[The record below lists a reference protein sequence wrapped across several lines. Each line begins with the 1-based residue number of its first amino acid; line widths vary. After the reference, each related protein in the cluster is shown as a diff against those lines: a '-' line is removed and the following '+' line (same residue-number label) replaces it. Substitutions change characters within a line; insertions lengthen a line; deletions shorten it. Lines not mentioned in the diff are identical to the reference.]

1 VNYSCGDAIFLME
14 HRTTRAKNPYIA
26 GPTVTGK
33 DLFGRE
39 EVIQSI
45 MNTLSMQANRIIVLY
60 GQRRMGKTSVLYELH
75 LNRLPQADDRYYSVF
90 FDLQGRGHQTEV
102 TILYNLATS
111 IAKVLDLE
119 KPSFSKFEKMP
130 DYFERQFLPLA
141 LEALGGR
148 RLVCLFDEFDSI
160 PAAERENIQNS
171 WDASLAVPS
180 FARILTTG
188 EMPITCIFA
197 ISRHIERLPHI
208 FSQFLRY
215 GQSER
220 VGLLSPRDAKALI
233 VKPAKGVV
241 TYEPEVIEAILDL
254 TAGHPYFTQLLCFEI
269 FERLLRQKRT
279 QAGLEDLELATERS
293 LEAGKGAF
301 AWLWRVLSDAE
312 RLVISTFSEATN
324 PESIATTS
332 SIIETLSRNRI
343 RLGGMDLS
351 EATHRLVDEGVL
363 SQQGKDGYRFSVDLV
378 RLWIQREHPIYDEK
392 GRIEDLS
399 SIAMAHYRVGRR
411 QYEEGKFDQA
421 IYNYQ
426 SALNT
431 NPNHLSA
438 QLGLARTF
446 RELDR
451 LPDAVDAFEDAFWLS
466 EVSARDELAEARLAL
481 GEQLE
486 VQGNLVEANLN
497 FRRVAEIAPHDR
509 RLNEKLQIPYEHGLK
524 AVSIQRWQE
533 AGKFFKQ
540 VVGIYP
546 EFSDARQRLEEA
558 QQEIAKSRGRRLP
571 VLAWVGGAVGLL
583 AVIGFLAWGA
593 SRPPE
598 MPTPGLGL
606 VSTTVVPQVSPLATV
621 TLVQVA
627 VAGTPTSTPSLGV
640 ELSATP
646 TPSAE
651 VSTLTPS
658 ATLMSSSAAS
668 TFTPTP
674 SATPTPSE
682 TPTPFVVTA
691 TPTPTPTAIPLPTH
705 SFGTREALDVD
716 IDPLDPR
723 VVYAVAKGIG
733 IFKSTDAGGNW
744 KQIWPVE
751 GVTPGLSSIES
762 LTIHP
767 SDPKLIFAAGYDGI
781 LKSED
786 GGGTWRE
793 VLSVADSRLPIETQ
807 VHAIAL
813 VPNSLNIAYAAT
825 DRGVFKSFDGGLH
838 WDPRTQAADGEIL
851 ARPIYTIAVA
861 SQDDRLIYAAGQGDQ
876 IYRSEDGVGTPWQRG
891 ICSGCGNE
899 IYVLA
904 VDPSKNNR
912 LYAGGSFATFAISDN
927 GGSSWAMSNTGL
939 SAVGISNL
947 RVSSIA
953 VSPQDSPTL
962 FAGTG
967 LKHNADSHGIY
978 RRQDSGQTWTTVNS
992 GLPLESSLGNFYVQ
1006 GIAIG
1011 PTDSQI
1017 VYLAGFGGVYKS
1029 TDGGDT
1035 WSQR

>member
-1 VNYSCGDAIFLME
+1 MDISS
-14 HRTTRAKNPYIA
+14 AKNPYVA
-26 GPTVTGK
+26 GPPVSGAGLYGRDDVFAFVKETLASPRQNAIF
-33 DLFGRE
+33 LF
-39 EVIQSI
+39 
-45 MNTLSMQANRIIVLY
+45 
-60 GQRRMGKTSVLYELH
+60 GQRRMGKTSILLELP
-75 LNRLPQADDRYYSVF
+75 NRLPASAFHIVF
-90 FDLQGRGHQTEV
+90 FDLENWVRRTLPE
-102 TILYNLATS
+102 ILHGLAEKIAASLNLS
-111 IAKVLDLE
+111 C
-119 KPSFSKFEKMP
+119 P
-130 DYFERQFLPLA
+130 PLA
-141 LEALGGR
+141 DFQANPDEFHVVLLPRVWDHLGER
-148 RLVCLFDEFDSI
+148 HLLLLLDEFDALADAKWRDTATAQTELFTYLQRFIGSEGRLAFVFVVGRRVEDLPERFGSI
-160 PAAERENIQNS
+160 YKQ
-171 WDASLAVPS
+171 
-180 FARILTTG
+180 ARYK
-188 EMPITCIFA
+188 
-197 ISRHIERLPHI
+197 S
-208 FSQFLRY
+208 
-215 GQSER
+215 
-220 VGLLSPRDAKALI
+220 VGLLERLEAKKLI
-233 VKPAKGVV
+233 TEPARNLLAYDEATVD
-241 TYEPEVIEAILDL
+241 AILAL
-254 TAGHPYFTQLLCFEI
+254 TARHPYFTQLVCQEI
-269 FERLLRQKRT
+269 FNRLRNQRKHQVTPGDVEAVVER
-279 QAGLEDLELATERS
+279 A
-293 LEAGKGAF
+293 LEAGETAFVWFWRSLTPSGQILLSAIAHVTEGGEIATEDKIRRVLEDYRVKLPPEEWTGTPGVLVEWGILTRTQEKGLAF
-301 AWLWRVLSDAE
+301 AVE
-312 RLVISTFSEATN
+312 
-324 PESIATTS
+324 
-332 SIIETLSRNRI
+332 
-343 RLGGMDLS
+343 
-351 EATHRLVDEGVL
+351 
-363 SQQGKDGYRFSVDLV
+363 LV
-378 RLWIQREHPIYDEK
+378 RRWVVKTHPLNQTKLNLMNTFDASKATFEKAQRQRLRGELNEAVKD
-392 GRIEDLS
+392 
-399 SIAMAHYRVGRR
+399 YRT
-411 QYEEGKFDQA
+411 
-421 IYNYQ
+421 
-426 SALNT
+426 ALAE
-431 NPNHLSA
+431 NPNHMGA
-438 QLGLARTF
+438 QLGLAQAL
-446 RELDR
+446 RELNR
-451 LPDAVDAFEDAFWLS
+451 LPEAVDAFEDAFWLD
-466 EVSARDELAEARLAL
+466 EIHGRDGLVEARFAL
-481 GEQLE
+481 GERLE
-486 VQGNLVEANLN
+486 AQGNLVEANLH
-497 FRRVAEIAPHDR
+497 FRRVAKLAPNER
-509 RLNEKLQIPYEHGLK
+509 RLNEKLQILYEHGLK
-524 AVSIQRWQE
+524 AASSQRWGE
-533 AGKFFKQ
+533 AAQFFER
-540 VVGIYP
+540 VVGIQP
-546 EFSDARQRLEEA
+546 EFRDARQRLQEA
-558 QQEIAKSRGRRLP
+558 QREITPKPGPRLP
-571 VLAWVGGAVGLL
+571 ALAWAGGGIGLL
-583 AVIGFLAWGA
+583 MVIGVVGFLAWGA
-593 SRPPE
+593 LRPRE
-598 MPTPGLGL
+598 TPTPGVGL
-606 VSTTVVPQVSPLATV
+606 AGTTVVPLVSPSATV
-621 TLVQVA
+621 TPVQVV
-627 VAGTPTSTPSLGV
+627 VADTPTSSPSPGV
-640 ELSATP
+640 EPSATP
-646 TPSAE
+646 TLSPEVSIPTPSITPIPSPEAST
-651 VSTLTPS
+651 STLTPS
-658 ATLMSSSAAS
+658 V
-668 TFTPTP
+668 TPT
-674 SATPTPSE
+674 ATE
-682 TPTPFVVTA
+682 TPTPIVVTA
-691 TPTPTPTAIPLPTH
+691 TPTSTPTAIPTPTQ